1 MAATPRDVV
10 VELSWGDS
18 GELHAALLTPEGR
31 PGGEPEILCPD
42 EDDIEALLSPECDE
56 FTLAGLSDTVLS
68 EAARGHISREMA
80 LLTDGQKVRLR
91 ILLRGGPEGPV
102 RLAALPLERIGVPEA
117 NRADANGPWQNWV
130 EHGYLTR
137 GVSKTPLGEHPR
149 ISLVREVLPR
159 FTMPS
164 AVVDGLNDVVV
175 VANAAAVQGDI
186 TTRAGT
192 TRHVAGPGPLT
203 YGSGDQDGI
212 VGVLDGSRLRTRP
225 VEPAPADVEA
235 VHDALAGGPLAFYF
249 GGHHV
254 DGGLVV
260 ARQPGSTDAHW
271 LDGDTLA
278 AWLVQ
283 EKVPLAVLMAC
294 DSASPASGEEGL
306 HEAAL
311 AERLALA
318 GVPYVVA
325 VDGKVRD
332 GQAADFADRFFT
344 ALVRGHDVDLAV
356 LEGARAFEGSDA
368 RPVLF
373 TARAGAPLRLG
384 TPAPREASSMPSVAH
399 RVPVDVVDRLDER
412 FRVCLKAELCLREG
426 AFTAVL
432 ADPSGDNL
440 ADLLNRTEQDLWR
453 TRTERKEPFGGERLL
468 WYTYD
473 SPQNLPDLTAESLP
487 QALSPDYRPGRPPG
501 LVVRRR
507 ASFAA
512 DLDWTGHVKELRRLL
527 PGLRGVVLQVHD
539 GSLPAVRRTARL
551 IARRLGAEE
560 YLVRAPEHPDAPAPE
575 LFGAALGKALR
586 SCGAELPA
594 GLSDASAVVGYLND
608 AGSAW
613 DVPGGE
619 AGVPREARV
628 LRAVRAT
635 QPGIGDELFH
645 AHAVGRS
652 DPARWASLWATEGDD
667 AATRTWLRSAHRAG
681 RLPPPEA
688 FRGVVLTPTM
698 VDTVVLGLLHTGL
711 HTDDVFRAWLEEQR
725 PSDAV
730 VAAAKVAARGEHAV
744 RAEDLS
750 SPEHAVALDRA
761 GLLSGADFTV
771 LDPRGQRLGS
781 WTLLTRLPLTTSR
794 MAWALDR
801 SPARR
806 SLVGLG
812 NGHPGGVPDYA
823 LLDELHD
830 FRRALRPSLL
840 TPPEGAWT

>member
-1 MAATPRDVV
+1 MAVTPRDVL
-10 VELSWGDS
+10 VELSWGAG
-18 GELHAALLTPEGR
+18 GELCATRLTPKGR
-31 PGGEPEILCPD
+31 PTGEPEILHPD
-42 EDDIEALLSPECDE
+42 DDDIQDLLSPKSNQ
-56 FTLAGLSDTVLS
+56 FTLADLSDTVLP
-68 EAARGHISREMA
+68 EAVRGHISREMA
-80 LLTDGQKVRLR
+80 LLTDDQRLRLRVRLHT
-91 ILLRGGPEGPV
+91 GAEGPV

-117 NRADANGPWQNWV
+117 NRADANGPWQEWV
-130 EHGYLTR
+130 RNGYLVQRVPMT
-137 GVSKTPLGEHPR
+137 TLGEHPR
-149 ISLVREVLPR
+149 ISLVREVHPR
-159 FTMPS
+159 RTMPS
-164 AVVDGLNDVVV
+164 AVVDGINDVVV

-203 YGSGDQDGI
+203 YGSGDRDRI
-212 VGVLDGSRLRTRP
+212 VDALHGSRFRTRP

-235 VHDALAGGPLAFYF
+235 IRRDLAGGPLAFYF

-260 ARQPGSTDAHW
+260 ARAPESTDAHW
-271 LDGDTLA
+271 LDGGTLA
-278 AWLVQ
+278 GWLVR
-283 EKVPLAVLMAC
+283 ERVPLAVLMAC
-294 DSASPASGEEGL
+294 DSASPASGDEGR

-332 GQAADFADRFFT
+332 DQAADFAGRFFT
-344 ALVRGHDVDLAV
+344 ALVDGHDVDLAV
-356 LEGARAFEGSDA
+356 LEGARAFGGSDV

-373 TARAGAPLRLG
+373 TSRVGAALRLA
-384 TPAPREASSMPSVAH
+384 TPAPREKSSMPSVAH
-399 RVPVDVVDRLDER
+399 RVPTKVVDRLDER
-412 FRVCLKAELCLREG
+412 FRVCLKAEFCLREG
-426 AFTAVL
+426 PFTAVL
-432 ADPSGDNL
+432 ADPSGDDL
-440 ADLLNRTEQDLWR
+440 ADLLNRAEQDLWR
-453 TRTERKEPFGGERLL
+453 TRVEREEPLDGERLL
-468 WYTYD
+468 WHTYK
-473 SPQNLPDLTAESLP
+473 SPRNLPDLTAESLRP
-487 QALSPDYRPGRPPG
+487 ALSPGYEPGRPLG
-501 LVVRRR
+501 LVVRRS
-507 ASFAA
+507 ASYPAT
-512 DLDWTGHVKELRRLL
+512 LDWTANDRELRRLL
-527 PGLRGVVLQVHD
+527 PGLRGVVFQVH
-539 GSLPAVRRTARL
+539 GVSLPATRHRARD
-551 IARRLGAEE
+551 IARALGVEE

-575 LFGAALGKALR
+575 QFGAALGVALE
-586 SCGAELPA
+586 SCGATLPA

-613 DVPGGE
+613 DDAPGGE
-619 AGVPREARV
+619 AGV
-628 LRAVRAT
+628 LRAVRAA
-635 QPGIGDELFH
+635 QPGIGDELLY

-652 DPARWASLWATEGDD
+652 DPARCASLWATEGDD
-667 AATRTWLRSAHRAG
+667 AATRRWLLAAHRAG

-688 FRGVVLTPTM
+688 FRGVALTPTM

-711 HTDDVFRAWLEEQR
+711 HTDDVFRAWLEERR

-730 VAAAKVAARGEHAV
+730 LAAARVAARGEHAV
-744 RAEDLS
+744 RAEDLA

-794 MAWALDR
+794 MAWVLDR

-812 NGHPGGVPDYA
+812 NGLAGGVPDYD
-823 LLDELHD
+823 LLDELHE

-840 TPPEGAWT
+840 TPPAGAWT

>member
-1 MAATPRDVV
+1 MAVTPRDVL
-10 VELSWGDS
+10 VELSWGDG
-18 GELHAALLTPEGR
+18 GELRAALLTPEGR
-31 PGGEPEILCPD
+31 PTGDPEIFRPD
-42 EDDIEALLSPECDE
+42 DDDIQDMLSPESNQ
-56 FTLAGLSDTVLS
+56 FTLADLSDTVLS
-68 EAARGHISREMA
+68 EAARGHISRQMA
-80 LLTDGQKVRLR
+80 LLTDGQRLRLR
-91 ILLRGGPEGPV
+91 IRLGTGPEGPV
-102 RLAALPLERIGVPEA
+102 RLAALPLERIGVPDA
-117 NRADANGPWQNWV
+117 NRVDANGPWQDWV
-130 EHGYLTR
+130 EHGYLAQR
-137 GVSKTPLGEHPR
+137 VRKTPLGEHPR
-149 ISLVREVLPR
+149 ISLVREVRPR
-159 FTMPS
+159 HTMPS

-192 TRHVAGPGPLT
+192 TRHVVGPGPLT
-203 YGSGDQDGI
+203 YGSGDQDRI
-212 VGVLDGSRLRTRP
+212 VEVLDGSRFRTRP

-235 VHDALAGGPLAFYF
+235 VHRALAGGPLAFYF

-260 ARQPGSTDAHW
+260 ARQPESTDAHW

-278 AWLVQ
+278 AWLVR
-283 EKVPLAVLMAC
+283 ERVPLAVLMAC
-294 DSASPASGEEGL
+294 DSASPAAGDEGL
-306 HEAAL
+306 HEAGL

-344 ALVRGHDVDLAV
+344 SLVRGHDVDLAV
-356 LEGARAFEGSDA
+356 LEGAGAFAGSDA

-373 TARAGAPLRLG
+373 TSRAGAALRLG

-399 RVPVDVVDRLDER
+399 RVPAAVVDRLDER
-412 FRVCLKAELCLREG
+412 FRVCLKAEFCLRE
-426 AFTAVL
+426 APFTAVL
-432 ADPSGDNL
+432 ADPSGDDL

-453 TRTERKEPFGGERLL
+453 TRAEREELSDGERLH
-468 WYTYD
+468 WYTYN
-473 SPQNLPDLTAESLP
+473 SPRNLPDLTAESLHL
-487 QALSPDYRPGRPPG
+487 ALFPGYRPGRPLG
-501 LVVRRR
+501 LVVRRP
-507 ASFAA
+507 ASFPTKRM
-512 DLDWTGHVKELRRLL
+512 DWTGNERELRRLL
-527 PGLRGVVLQVHD
+527 PGLRGVVFQVH
-539 GSLPAVRRTARL
+539 GEPLPAARHTARE
-551 IARRLGAEE
+551 IARGLGAEE
-560 YLVRAPEHPDAPAPE
+560 YLVRAPEHPDARAPE
-575 LFGAALGKALR
+575 RFGAALGEALE
-586 SCGAELPA
+586 SCRATLPA
-594 GLSDASAVVGYLND
+594 GLSDASAVVGHLND

-613 DVPGGE
+613 DDLPGGE
-619 AGVPREARV
+619 AGV
-628 LRAVRAT
+628 LRAVRAA
-635 QPGIGDELFH
+635 QPDIGDELLD

-667 AATRTWLRSAHRAG
+667 AATRRWLRAAHRAG

-730 VAAAKVAARGEHAV
+730 VAAAEVAARGEHAV
-744 RAEDLS
+744 RAEDLA

-761 GLLSGADFTV
+761 GLLSGSDFTV

-794 MAWALDR
+794 MAWVLDR

-812 NGHPGGVPDYA
+812 SGRPSGVPDYE

-830 FRRALRPSLL
+830 FRQALRPSLF
-840 TPPEGAWT
+840 TPPAGAWT